1 MGVLN
6 PSADLSSARMAT
18 ALSAS
23 TGAFTVNGVPI
34 AYDADSDSLLNVIS
48 RINAS
53 DAGVTATYDAT
64 SDTVQL
70 TADATG
76 STVIVMADTT
86 GNFLAAFEIVSATQT
101 LGTSASYKIDGGA
114 LQYSSSNSVTDGV
127 PGVTL
132 TLLDPTTS
140 AVTVNVAASTSA
152 VRSRMADF
160 VEQFNSTL
168 ELIRGHTE
176 YEQDGESGVL
186 LGDSMVRGLDL
197 ALRSMVTQPAL
208 GVAGDVRA
216 LGDIGVTFGA
226 FGSDVGAT
234 SLLTL
239 NSAVF
244 DTALADNPEAVQRL
258 LTVFA
263 ASAALETNTGAISSV
278 SGNPT
283 SVTDSGL
290 YTFDSTL
297 AGGLTVSFRPD
308 NSGSL
313 QVSTY
318 SITPAEVN
326 TTIIPGMTIT
336 FGNPLVAGTD
346 TIRVTATEEGIAKSL
361 HEYVESFTRTGGL
374 MEGRESQ
381 LQGEVDDLNA
391 RIDLVNERADAKR
404 EQLIRKFAQFEVTMQ
419 RLQNQQS
426 ALSSLVSVL
435 RPPARR

>member
-1 MGVLN
+1 
-6 PSADLSSARMAT
+6 
-18 ALSAS
+18 
-23 TGAFTVNGVPI
+23 
-34 AYDADSDSLLNVIS
+34 VIT

-64 SDTVQL
+64 NDTVQL

-76 STVIVMADTT
+76 STTIALADTT
-86 GNFLAAFEIVSATQT
+86 GNFLAAFELLSAPQT
-101 LGTSASYKIDGGA
+101 LGTSASYQIDGGP

-132 TLLDPTTS
+132 SLLETTTS
-140 AVTVNVAASTSA
+140 AVTVTVNASTSA

-160 VEQFNSTL
+160 IEQFNSTL

-176 YEQDGESGVL
+176 YEENGESGVL
-186 LGDSMVRGLDL
+186 IGDGMVRGLDL
-197 ALRSMVTQPAL
+197 SLRSMVTRPAF
-208 GVAGDVRA
+208 GVSGDIRS
-216 LGDIGVTFGA
+216 LGDIGVS
-226 FGSDVGAT
+226 FGSAGAEVGTT

-239 NSAVF
+239 N
-244 DTALADNPEAVQRL
+244 TAKFEDALKDNPEAVQRL
-258 LTVFA
+258 LTTFS
-263 ASAALETNTGAISSV
+263 ASAALETNTGAIASV

-283 SVTDSGL
+283 SVRDSGL

-297 AGGLTVSFRPD
+297 AGGLTVSFQPD
-308 NSGSL
+308 NGGSL

-318 SITPAEVN
+318 SITPGEVN

-346 TIRVTATEEGIAKSL
+346 TIRITASEEGIAKSL
-361 HEYVESFTRTGGL
+361 HEYVEAFTRTGGL
-374 MEGRESQ
+374 MGGRDAQ

-391 RIDLVNERADAKR
+391 RIDLVNERAESKR
-404 EQLIRKFAQFEVTMQ
+404 EQLILKFAKFEVTMQ

-426 ALSSLVSVL
+426 ALSTLVAAM